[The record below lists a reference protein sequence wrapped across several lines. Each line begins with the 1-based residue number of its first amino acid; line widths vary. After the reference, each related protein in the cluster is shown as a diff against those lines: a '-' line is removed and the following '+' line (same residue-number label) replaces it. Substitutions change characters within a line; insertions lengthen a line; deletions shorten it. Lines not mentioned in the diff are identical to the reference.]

1 MPGGQRRNIR
11 TYHGISHH
19 LPLPPHQVLSLTSL
33 VEQREA
39 LAVKAAA
46 QHYNAMWISL
56 SGLATATAPALG
68 VGAQSSDTGGAG
80 WDTCLEGRGAT
91 LQHSDQTPL
100 THGAG
105 GAEGSGC
112 PTSRGATWV
121 IARAI

>member
-1 MPGGQRRNIR
+1 M
-11 TYHGISHH
+11 
-19 LPLPPHQVLSLTSL
+19 
-33 VEQREA
+33 
-39 LAVKAAA
+39 KAAA

-56 SGLATATAPALG
+56 SYLTAASAPALG

-80 WDTCLEGRGAT
+80 RGTCLEGHGAT

-100 THGAG
+100 TPSAG
-105 GAEGSGC
+105 GAEGSSC